1 MVDLIFDANLLVALP
16 VAFLAGLISFAS
28 PCVLPLVPGYL
39 SYAAGTSNRR
49 ILGSILF
56 VLGFST
62 LFVLYGAAF
71 GGIGTKVLANE
82 ELLTRILGGFTIL
95 MGLIFMGR
103 IPFVPTFK
111 LKATTNAGLLSAP
124 ILGFLFGIGWT
135 PCIGPTLAAVETLA
149 FESAS
154 ANRGAILSLGYC
166 IGLGAPFILFAIFLE
181 RAKVIRTWLLVR
193 GELISRIG
201 GISLIV
207 IGIFQVTG
215 IWNLLMN
222 SLRSVIS
229 GFIPVI

>member
-95 MGLIFMGR
+95 MGLIFMG
-103 IPFVPTFK
+103 K
-111 LKATTNAGLLSAP
+111 
-124 ILGFLFGIGWT
+124 IG
-135 PCIGPTLAAVETLA
+135 
-149 FESAS
+149 
-154 ANRGAILSLGYC
+154 
-166 IGLGAPFILFAIFLE
+166 
-181 RAKVIRTWLLVR
+181 RAHV
-193 GELISRIG
+193 
-201 GISLIV
+201 
-207 IGIFQVTG
+207 
-215 IWNLLMN
+215 
-222 SLRSVIS
+222 
-229 GFIPVI
+229 

>member
-62 LFVLYGAAF
+62 LFVLYGATF
-71 GGIGTKVLANE
+71 GGIGAKVLANE

>member
-1 MVDLIFDANLLVALP
+1 M
-16 VAFLAGLISFAS
+16 
-28 PCVLPLVPGYL
+28 
-39 SYAAGTSNRR
+39 
-49 ILGSILF
+49 LF
-56 VLGFST
+56 RS
-62 LFVLYGAAF
+62 
-71 GGIGTKVLANE
+71 
-82 ELLTRILGGFTIL
+82 
-95 MGLIFMGR
+95 
-103 IPFVPTFK
+103 
-111 LKATTNAGLLSAP
+111 SAP

>member
-71 GGIGTKVLANE
+71 GGIGAKVLANE